1 MGSPVRFPF
10 GVTNADPTSPFAQ
23 MGLPSPLTY
32 HTYFNDFDEYVVTS
46 RWVETKVGAGTVAI
60 ADDDNGVL
68 LITNAAADN
77 DSVFLQKIGESFLF
91 SSGKKTFFEARFAV
105 SDATESDWIM
115 GLIVTDT
122 TPLAAGGDGAT
133 DGIFFQK
140 DDGDTNIDFYVQ
152 KDTTTGQL
160 TTTAITTASAAAT
173 FMRLSF
179 YFDGKRY
186 VQVWKDGVEL
196 AQVDL
201 TTTLATYL
209 PDTELTL
216 TFGIQNGEAVA
227 KTMTVDYIFAA
238 QER

>member
-10 GVTNADPTSPFAQ
+10 GVTNVDKTSPFAM
-23 MGLPSPLTY
+23 MGLPSPLTF

-46 RWVETKVGAGTVAI
+46 RWTETKTGAGTVAT
-60 ADDDNGVL
+60 ADVDGGAI

-77 DSVFLQKIGESFLF
+77 DNVFVQKIGESFLLA
-91 SSGKKTFFEARFAV
+91 SGKKLFFEARFTV
-105 SDATESDWIM
+105 SDATQSDWVM
-115 GLIVTDT
+115 GLQVTDT
-122 TPLAAGGDGAT
+122 TPLDVT
-133 DGIFFQK
+133 DGIYFQK
-140 DDGDTNIDFYVQ
+140 DDGDTNIDFYVS
-152 KDTTTGQL
+152 KDATTGRL

-186 VQVWKDGVEL
+186 VHVWKDGVEL

-216 TFGIQNGEAVA
+216 SFGIQNGEAVA
-227 KTMTVDYIFAA
+227 KTMTIDYVFVAE
-238 QER
+238 ER